1 MPESRRHLLVA
12 FFGAAGILA
21 VEPLLAGLQ
30 SPAPGSGS
38 APKAKV
44 YPNGR
49 DPNATGIEEPSRLD
63 PKATEREN
71 QKLIRDDVAKLYA
84 MAAELKSEVEKT
96 DANATLSL
104 SLIRKAQ
111 EIEKLA
117 KQIKNLA
124 KGSS

>member
-1 MPESRRHLLVA
+1 MTESRRCLLMAIGSSLGVL
-12 FFGAAGILA
+12 AAA
-21 VEPLLAGLQ
+21 PLLCGLQ
-30 SPAPGSGS
+30 LPRPSREPRT
-38 APKAKV
+38 

-49 DPNATGIEEPSRLD
+49 NPGSPGSEEPSTLER
-63 PKATEREN
+63 KATEREN

-96 DANATLSL
+96 DANVTLSL
-104 SLIRKAQ
+104 SLVKKAQ